1 MGGGGASAA
10 VARDHTRE
18 LHAQKVAEQR
28 TCVVKGLGKHV
39 ATSAVCAFME
49 PAGSVQ
55 EVQRVRKTAFVTFTT
70 ARQAAWAVERLN
82 NQPLQGLPLQ
92 VFLLGG
98 PGWAGPSATAD
109 AGGGAVGGDAG
120 RGNAGG
126 DDASGDGAA
135 GAAAHTVSVGPVPGA
150 AFPAAANR
158 ADAPPEDSAQSPP
171 SRAGFTGLYL
181 VRLLRLWRQKRD
193 SADALALLRV
203 VTAPRSRQAKE
214 VCEAMA
220 VSQALFDFGAARK
233 LDLMRRRALVFV
245 PGDGNRPNA
254 AAALALHVPDS
265 WRFYSIDPV
274 LRKFDAATL
283 GPAAAR
289 LHVAPTMLEEF
300 PVPQQLCACTARAR
314 VRVCVCACV
323 QTRTLWLQRAYV
335 RACTNQCIHG
345 AGARYSEGCDTY
357 MCTCAYVCV
366 CACVRMLPG
375 TRVRRI

>member
-1 MGGGGASAA
+1 MGSG
-10 VARDHTRE
+10 RE

-55 EVQRVRKTAFVTFTT
+55 EVQRVRKAAFVTFTT

-98 PGWAGPSATAD
+98 PGWAGPSSAPATDAD
-109 AGGGAVGGDAG
+109 AGGGA
-120 RGNAGG
+120 AGG
-126 DDASGDGAA
+126 DT
-135 GAAAHTVSVGPVPGA
+135 GAAAHTASAGPA
-150 AFPAAANR
+150 PAAANR
-158 ADAPPEDSAQSPP
+158 ADASPDDAALAP
-171 SRAGFTGLYL
+171 QYRAGFTGLYL

-193 SADALALLRV
+193 SAALALLRV

-220 VSQALFDFGAARK
+220 VSQALFDFGVARK
-233 LDLMRRRALVFV
+233 LDLMCKRALVFV

-254 AAALALHVPDS
+254 TAALALHVPDS
-265 WRFYSIDPV
+265 WHFYSIDPV
-274 LRKFDAATL
+274 LKKFDAATL

-289 LHVAPTMLEEF
+289 VHVVPTMLEEF
-300 PVPQQLCACTARAR
+300 SVPQQLRACASMRAYVCAWVHVYVCSVLCVSCACTSA
-314 VRVCVCACV
+314 
-323 QTRTLWLQRAYV
+323 
-335 RACTNQCIHG
+335 
-345 AGARYSEGCDTY
+345 
-357 MCTCAYVCV
+357 CAY
-366 CACVRMLPG
+366 A
-375 TRVRRI
+375 